1 MVFVGDS
8 TTRQLFWAAARK
20 LDSNWV
26 ADRRGEQE
34 PLGDM
39 QLDVEG
45 ARLRFVWDPWLN
57 STALKQELKMY
68 VQRNSASTRNHAP
81 SSGKRRQALLFL
93 GGGLWHARH
102 LQDNYLTS
110 YKLAVDQAAA
120 AMSVAQASSDQRN
133 SEISGRDGVGDQIF
147 FAPVFEPLYDQLS
160 PSRRATITPNKIRAM
175 NEHLQFHS
183 QRGLNVPWVFQNM
196 TAGYPEIVG
205 ASGMH
210 VTNSVAERMADV
222 VLNYRCNAKLAR
234 TDGFPYDQTCCSAYR
249 PLNLIT
255 AVAAIICAFLLGLAA
270 LRRLSPKTA
279 RRFAQSTMLDV
290 LATLALV
297 VVYCFI
303 ADRTHVLDK
312 FPKEFDNID
321 FRVMLGVGI
330 GVCLFD
336 IKSIASSPAPPRDG
350 PAKGVKR
357 AKFLP
362 REQSDEF
369 KGWMQIYM
377 LVYGYTAASSELDFY
392 KVFRI
397 FFALYLFLSGYGHTK
412 YLLRRKDYSLQR
424 VFSVLLRFN
433 TLPVLL
439 SFAMSRPYT
448 SYFFAP
454 LVSFWFLVVYATLRI
469 GYQWNGLGWVLAGK
483 IVISALLVT
492 GFVGLEGLLEGCAVI
507 VGVVFGVEV
516 DAGEWRFYL
525 SNDRWVV
532 FVGML
537 VAAMKTRTQPQPRAG
552 ARPNKWLLMLWRS
565 VLPVVAL
572 VAIPAFWIPM
582 GSLRSQDDYN
592 AWFSYTGWL
601 PALFFVTVRN
611 ATPFLRS
618 HYSNWFAKLGRISLE
633 LYLVAQHTWLA
644 GDGEG
649 LLRAGFPEGDG
660 SLLRDGWRD
669 VCVLSVVLVWLA
681 WEAHSATQ
689 ATTAWVLGIEQ
700 STADRD
706 GVQQQQQQQEGLEL
720 PVWDGAGFQPGEGPR
735 GEGVV
740 VAGLRL
746 PGAGLRLVGIGAAV
760 WIASLV
766 NR

>member
-20 LDSNWV
+20 LDFNWV
-26 ADRRGEQE
+26 ADRRAEQE
-34 PLGDM
+34 PLGDLE
-39 QLDVEG
+39 LDVEG
-45 ARLRFVWDPWLN
+45 ARLRFIWDPWLN
-57 STALKQELKMY
+57 STALKQELKTYME
-68 VQRNSASTRNHAP
+68 RNSLSKRDQIP
-81 SSGKRRQALLFL
+81 SPGKRRQALLL
-93 GGGLWHARH
+93 MGGGLWHARH
-102 LQDNYLTS
+102 LQDDYLAS

-120 AMSVAQASSDQRN
+120 AMGAARSSLDMQNR
-133 SEISGRDGVGDQIF
+133 ETGGEDGVGDQLF

-160 PSRRATITPNKIRAM
+160 PSRRATITPDKIQAM
-175 NEHLQFHS
+175 NQHLQFQS
-183 QRGLNVPWVFQNM
+183 QHGLNVPWVFQNM
-196 TAGYPEIVG
+196 TAGYPEVVG
-205 ASGMH
+205 TSGMH
-210 VTNSVAERMADV
+210 VTNSVAERMTDV
-222 VLNYRCNAKLAR
+222 VLNYRCNAKLAH
-234 TDGFPYDQTCCSAYR
+234 TEGFPYSQTCCSAYR
-249 PLNLIT
+249 PFNLVT
-255 AVAAIICAFLLGLAA
+255 AIAAISCAFLLGLAM
-270 LRRLSPKTA
+270 LKRFSPNTVK
-279 RRFAQSTMLDV
+279 RFAQPTMLDV

-297 VVYCFI
+297 IGYCFI
-303 ADRTHVLDK
+303 ADRTHIMDK

-330 GVCLFD
+330 GACLFD
-336 IKSIASSPAPPRDG
+336 VRSIASSPASSGRAPDG
-350 PAKGVKR
+350 PAKSVRR

-377 LVYGYTAASSELDFY
+377 LVYGYTAASSEIDFY

-412 YLLRRKDYSLQR
+412 YFLRRKDYSLQR
-424 VFSVLLRFN
+424 VFSVLLRLN

-439 SFAMSRPYT
+439 SFTMGRPYT

-483 IVISALLVT
+483 IGVSALLVT
-492 GFVGLEGLLEGCAVI
+492 GFVYLKGLLEGCTAI
-507 VGVVFGVEV
+507 FSLVFGTEM

-537 VAAMKTRTQPQPRAG
+537 VAAMKTQTLWRPG
-552 ARPNKWLLMLWRS
+552 APRPNKWLLILWRS
-565 VLPVVAL
+565 VVPGLAL
-572 VAIPAFWIPM
+572 LAIPVFWIPM
-582 GSLRSQDDYN
+582 GRLRTQDDYN
-592 AWFSYTGWL
+592 WWFGYTGWL
-601 PALFFVTVRN
+601 PVLFFVALRN
-611 ATPFLRS
+611 ATPFLRN
-618 HYSNWFAKLGRISLE
+618 HYSNSFAKLGRISLE
-633 LYLVAQHTWLA
+633 LYLIAQHTWLA
-644 GDGEG
+644 GDGKG

-660 SLLRDGWRD
+660 SLLKDRWRD

-689 ATTAWVLGIEQ
+689 ATTAWVLGTEQ
-700 STADRD
+700 AAVGRG
-706 GVQQQQQQQEGLEL
+706 GVQNQQEGLEL
-720 PVWDGAGFQPGEGPR
+720 PVWDGAGPQRDEGPR

-746 PGAGLRLVGIGAAV
+746 PGVGLRLVGVGAAV
-760 WIASLV
+760 WVASLL